1 MSLPKLR
8 LMVLVVLGFAVL
20 GSPLLGVA
28 HNAPEG
34 PRNPSL
40 ISGSIE
46 AAYAADDCLTF
57 SYRVTV
63 VTSVGVGNENFTLQ
77 LWDDG
82 NNFDNIPLSAPADGL
97 EHVITGTYTLTQPPA
112 TAAPGIG
119 LILVDANLGFV
130 DVIDPFVCT
139 RGWVAIPTL
148 DVRGAIAL
156 VALLA
161 VVGALVLR
169 RRRAN
174 A

>member
-1 MSLPKLR
+1 MSLLKSR
-8 LMVLVVLGFAVL
+8 LTMLATLAVTVLAG
-20 GSPLLGVA
+20 PLLAVA

-34 PRNPSL
+34 PRNPAL

-63 VTSVGVGNENFTLQ
+63 VTTVGAGNENFSLQ

-82 NNFDNIPLSAPADGL
+82 NNFDTIPFSAPADGL
-97 EHVITGTYTLTQPPA
+97 EHVFTGTYTLAQPPA
-112 TAAPGIG
+112 TSAPGIG
-119 LILVDANLGFV
+119 LVLVDANLAFV
-130 DVIDPFVCT
+130 DSIDPFVCT

-148 DVRGAIAL
+148 DVRGVIAF

-161 VVGALVLR
+161 VVAALVLR